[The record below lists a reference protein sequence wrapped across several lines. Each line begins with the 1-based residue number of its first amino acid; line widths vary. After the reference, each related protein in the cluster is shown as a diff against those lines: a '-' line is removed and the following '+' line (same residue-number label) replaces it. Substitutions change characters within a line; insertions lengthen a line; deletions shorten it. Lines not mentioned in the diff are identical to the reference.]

1 MNALTFTA
9 SEVITDNGEDRED
22 RSKAQ
27 EFMTELHTEIKA
39 TNDDDFYLFTIRAF
53 SDMIISD
60 SFKCVPFICDSPF
73 SPHFC
78 ALNRVNAK
86 TTEK

>member
-27 EFMTELHTEIKA
+27 EFMTELHRDKSNE
-39 TNDDDFYLFTIRAF
+39 R
-53 SDMIISD
+53 
-60 SFKCVPFICDSPF
+60 
-73 SPHFC
+73 
-78 ALNRVNAK
+78 
-86 TTEK
+86 